1 MKKRKKEIQTK
12 IQHVWLMAINRQNKG
27 RRRQIIDL
35 ELMKNLKENLC
46 VSFVLSNFSKPS
58 LPLNDNVL
66 GSR

>member
-1 MKKRKKEIQTK
+1 
-12 IQHVWLMAINRQNKG
+12 MAINRQNKG

-35 ELMKNLKENLC
+35 ESMKTLKENLC
-46 VSFVLSNFSKPS
+46 VSFVLSNLSKPS